1 MAYIFR
7 KHRYRTCPS
16 TGKRVRVKL
25 SNWYFRITIDRQ
37 TIERAGLPDRRATEQ
52 LAAREEKRLRLQ
64 QQGLL
69 DPWQE
74 AQDVPIQQHLDAFAA
89 HLQLKGDSPRHIEQT
104 TRRLARLFRQVG
116 IHRLDQLTLPLAECW
131 TQQAAAQGLSATTI
145 RYYLGHLRQ
154 FCRWLRRTKRLA
166 EDPLEGLLLPPLRQE
181 QMRPVLDDE
190 EVAWLLE
197 ATQDSP
203 RSFRG
208 LAGPD
213 RQMLYLLALF
223 TGLRAGELRALRRD
237 GLHLDAQ
244 PPYLVVAPAYT
255 KNRKQATL
263 PLPDWLADQLAQ
275 YLADRQRGDR
285 QAEPAEV
292 LFPGTWHARA
302 AEMLRRD
309 LAEAGLPVEKEGV
322 PLVFHSLRHTF
333 VTSLVLAGV
342 SPKVVQALA
351 RHSTAAFTL
360 DRYAHVSLAE
370 LHQGVERLALRNP
383 RPPQR
388 PKRSPAW
395 PIEVPPEKPL
405 PDANPY
411 ETRPQPPRRENPEEP
426 LRRKTPRRA
435 TNQATQE

>member
-1 MAYIFR
+1 MAYTFR
-7 KHRYRTCPS
+7 KYRYRTCPR

-25 SNWYFRITIDRQ
+25 SNWYYRITVNGKR
-37 TIERAGLPDRRATEQ
+37 IERAGLPDRRATEQ
-52 LAAREEKRLRLQ
+52 LAAREERRLRLQ
-64 QQGLL
+64 LQGLL

-74 AQDVPIQQHLDAFAA
+74 AQDASIQQHLDAFAA
-89 HLQLKGDSPRHIEQT
+89 HLKLKGDTPRYIDQT
-104 TRRLARLFRQVG
+104 IRRLARLFHQAG
-116 IHRLDQLTLPLAECW
+116 IHTLAQLALPPVEHW
-131 TQQAAAQGLSATTI
+131 TQQAAAGGLCASTI
-145 RYYLGHLRQ
+145 RHYLGHLRQ
-154 FCRWLRRTKRLA
+154 FCRWLRRTKRLV

-181 QMRPVLDDE
+181 KVRPVLDEE
-190 EVAWLLE
+190 EVARLLE
-197 ATQDSP
+197 ATKDSS

-223 TGLRAGELRALRRD
+223 TGLRAGELAALRHD

-244 PPYLVVAPAYT
+244 PPYLTLAPAYT

-263 PLPDWLADQLAQ
+263 PLPDWLAEQLAQ
-275 YLADRQRGDR
+275 YLADRQPCDQ
-285 QAEPAEV
+285 QAVPADV
-292 LFPGTWHARA
+292 LFPGTWRARA

-309 LAEAGLPVEKEGV
+309 LAAAGLPVEKEGV

-351 RHSTAAFTL
+351 RLSTAAFTL

-370 LHQGVERLALRNP
+370 LHRGVERLARRNP
-383 RPPQR
+383 RPPHRPQR
-388 PKRSPAW
+388 SSGW
-395 PIEVPPEKPL
+395 PVEVPPGKPL

-411 ETRPQPPRRENPEEP
+411 KTCPKPARPENPEEP
-426 LRRKTPRRA
+426 LRRKAPRR
-435 TNQATQE
+435 TED